1 MAKQTSRTK
10 RAAPAPDD
18 VVLGRYRLVDKVG
31 DRAGTALWRGYDDRL
46 KRPVSVRFVPLE
58 DPQAAE
64 LRRAALRASHVTDRR
79 AVHVLDAVTDDTCG
93 CLVIVTEWLAGTS
106 YAQRLAERR
115 GDPLP
120 EREATVLALEV
131 ARTLQAAAADGAA
144 ELRAVR
150 TSVAGTSLLPWHT
163 DIRRSRKATLAFLD
177 AKIAF
182 LAAGSRDYNQLNEAP
197 PGVASALDQAR
208 VLSP

>member
-1 MAKQTSRTK
+1 MDDASAGRSELLEHGPAGPHWRWSR
-10 RAAPAPDD
+10 RRWLAVAAA
-18 VVLGRYRLVDKVG
+18 VVLLAVAVAA
-31 DRAGTALWRGYDDRL
+31 DRWVHAGEVRSARANLAAAEQAADHADGLLQSTFQYSSPLIVSTRASD
-46 KRPVSVRFVPLE
+46 SVRS
-58 DPQAAE
+58 
-64 LRRAALRASHVTDRR
+64 ALRA
-79 AVHVLDAVTDDTCG
+79 
-93 CLVIVTEWLAGTS
+93 LVM
-106 YAQRLAERR
+106 Q
-115 GDPLP
+115 
-120 EREATVLALEV
+120 
-131 ARTLQAAAADGAA
+131 AAADGAA